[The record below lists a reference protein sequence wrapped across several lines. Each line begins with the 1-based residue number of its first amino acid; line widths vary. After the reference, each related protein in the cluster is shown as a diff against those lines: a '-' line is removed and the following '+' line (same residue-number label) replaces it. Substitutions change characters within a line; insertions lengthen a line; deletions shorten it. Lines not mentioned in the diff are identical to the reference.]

1 MIGIVKRENVMNN
14 AKMFRIAIV
23 VLAAIWS
30 MSLFGEID
38 PVSVLQKIQKRLNES
53 KTIEFVAKEERRGHK
68 LETRNLI
75 KHHSK
80 SVMSMRQEHRAI
92 TEKGSSQPYVIVMD
106 HNKFYSF
113 PTGCGDV
120 VVRMKFME
128 RTLPNAL
135 ANFFVTKG
143 NVSMVRNDGDTY
155 HIRYECT
162 QDEVLAL
169 TKQLSEKSGEKIGK
183 DLVPAVLDYM
193 VDINTLDIK
202 DVLVCSQRGKLI
214 RKQSFSDW
222 KYDVEVDDSKFSIP
236 SQFVL
241 YTVNSPNDAARLQ
254 KVLIK
259 NLQKN
264 K

>member
-1 MIGIVKRENVMNN
+1 MIVKKENVMNS
-14 AKMFRIAIV
+14 AKIFRIAIV
-23 VLAAIWS
+23 VIAAIWR
-30 MSLFGEID
+30 MSLYGEID

-53 KTIEFVAKEERRGHK
+53 KTIEFVAKEERGGHK

-92 TEKGSSQPYVIVMD
+92 TEKGSSQPYVIVVD

-143 NVSMVRNDGDTY
+143 NVKMVRNDGNIY

-183 DLVPAVLDYM
+183 DLVPGVLDYM
-193 VDINTLDIK
+193 IDINTLDIK

-222 KYDVEVDDSKFSIP
+222 EYDIEVDDSKFSIP

-254 KVLIK
+254 KELIK